1 MGPPQRDVQRVRPGT
16 TSCPRNDSVSEDST
30 FYFSALLG
38 GVDYFHIPLL
48 FQFPIL
54 ASAFQFLF
62 PLSTLKKSHSLLM
75 LQQITTVVQRLISL
89 PGETLQKQVVDVGLR
104 RRQSVARAGT

>member
-1 MGPPQRDVQRVRPGT
+1 MGVGKHSQRSDGAPRHIHTPCRKRAWYYMPPQRDVQRVRPGT

-54 ASAFQFLF
+54 ASAFQFVF
-62 PLSTLKKSHSLLM
+62 PFSSSSFHSP
-75 LQQITTVVQRLISL
+75 R
-89 PGETLQKQVVDVGLR
+89 
-104 RRQSVARAGT
+104 